1 MNCIGTYDG
10 TIFYNPANKF
20 CIVSVK
26 TADQSVPAEARSN
39 RRYKDHLIR
48 FTAVGYEIPRTDA
61 VELELDGEWTK
72 GKYGVQLQ
80 VEQWRE
86 IVPRTKNG
94 VEGYLASGL
103 IKGIG
108 PKTAADIVERFGVDT
123 LDILEHQ
130 PERLL
135 EIRGITESKLEDIK
149 ASYAENRMLQGIMTL
164 LAPFKITPKTALK
177 IYQYFGPTSVEI
189 LEKSPFELCQISGF
203 GFRRVDAIVQKSG
216 GNLHDSMR
224 IKGAIFC
231 ALDEGKSKR
240 GHLYISSEELEKSAL
255 KLLNEKIP
263 VPELRLHQQEV
274 RDMMQEMI
282 LNGAVVSVKD
292 NIYLPRV
299 FAQEDETARRIAQRL
314 VAQMPV
320 EHIAPVLEQVKVEM
334 GLRLSA
340 QQEAAV
346 YAAFRH
352 GLSVITGSPGTGK
365 TTVLRT
371 ILEVYRRLHPDGKIA
386 LMAPTGRASRRM
398 SESTGFEDQKEVYV
412 RLYTMLT
419 PLSID
424 QRLLTL
430 RQLIK
435 RDLVSQYTGDAE
447 LEQLGK
453 CLLERPFSEWYR
465 GSFGHICGLT
475 RRIAMGL
482 LQHYTQLQAFIP
494 DFTTE
499 SDAVFTLN
507 NMTALLERTDWKQ
520 VRKDILTT
528 DADWL
533 DLKEKLAFSDDFVEQ
548 NRETVTEFLLQGGA
562 AMVRALYGELDGQEL
577 AVEALRRIVQAELM
591 GQFYKLKYFA
601 GDLQREIRY
610 PVSEMQE
617 SLWKK
622 NLSLARGAFW
632 AEEVDD
638 FYHTL
643 RLGELPH
650 STCLSYRTGSQRE
663 CLLAAFDSNKK
674 IVLVK
679 KDEAVVARACL
690 RLTKGAFQKPPAVD
704 FSFADLSQE
713 NMDIGKPVTSEKP
726 VLFLESIYTFGL
738 NDIEKEEVMKLA
750 VSLTTQKAAELGV
763 VAVLARRYLGCY
775 ERDEYV
781 LAPFYV
787 YISKSKNGWQ
797 YLDSLGGAAY
807 TSAKEEYVEHPFL
820 VIQTA
825 MHHAGAHNRNE
836 VDYE

>member
-1 MNCIGTYDG
+1 MINTLKHLTLLTRMKDDG
-10 TIFYNPANKF
+10 LLPALTGSF
-20 CIVSVK
+20 S
-26 TADQSVPAEARSN
+26 E
-39 RRYKDHLIR
+39 
-48 FTAVGYEIPRTDA
+48 DA
-61 VELELDGEWTK
+61 IAQTCEQVETL
-72 GKYGVQLQ
+72 QLQ
-80 VEQWRE
+80 ERLHIGKKKRIQEELVRVPDFAALYGALCRQEIDDEE
-86 IVPRTKNG
+86 IVP
-94 VEGYLASGL
+94 VLESADGYGERLTAYPQEQVLAVMKLELLPSLRFEYLKYYFPFVMYEEEEQVILDNLQAFPIAEWKGL
-103 IKGIG
+103 SML
-108 PKTAADIVERFGVDT
+108 T
-123 LDILEHQ
+123 EHQ
-130 PERLL
+130 
-135 EIRGITESKLEDIK
+135 
-149 ASYAENRMLQGIMTL
+149 
-164 LAPFKITPKTALK
+164 
-177 IYQYFGPTSVEI
+177 
-189 LEKSPFELCQISGF
+189 
-203 GFRRVDAIVQKSG
+203 
-216 GNLHDSMR
+216 
-224 IKGAIFC
+224 
-231 ALDEGKSKR
+231 
-240 GHLYISSEELEKSAL
+240 
-255 KLLNEKIP
+255 
-263 VPELRLHQQEV
+263 
-274 RDMMQEMI
+274 RDMMRQPFLGSYLFCWHQNERKALELLEQNRPLQRACTLLYRYGVRLFLSVERLKDLRWMKMTDVVRFRRLLTVFEYDAEDLSAFFDLWLDNHAGQYDLNWFISQPHPLSKERRKEI
-282 LNGAVVSVKD
+282 LCNQLSYLNALYAGRLHLDFNAIRQFQFSIL
-292 NIYLPRV
+292 IY
-299 FAQEDETARRIAQRL
+299 A
-314 VAQMPV
+314 V
-320 EHIAPVLEQVKVEM
+320 EHRKKHFLDLVDQNSEVFLSLGRYSLLFEPGFCEHCNINSLTLKNLKASDSVNRNDSFFTLLEEGQQYTFEEM
-334 GLRLSA
+334 YQLW
-340 QQEAAV
+340 
-346 YAAFRH
+346 H
-352 GLSVITGSPGTGK
+352 
-365 TTVLRT
+365 
-371 ILEVYRRLHPDGKIA
+371 
-386 LMAPTGRASRRM
+386 
-398 SESTGFEDQKEVYV
+398 QKEVYV

-419 PLSID
+419 PLPVD

-435 RDLVSQYTGDAE
+435 RELVSQYTGDTE

-465 GSFGHICGLT
+465 SSFGHIRGLT
-475 RRIAMGL
+475 RRTAMEL
-482 LQHYTQLQAFIP
+482 LQHYTKLQTFIP
-494 DFTTE
+494 AFTAE
-499 SDAVFTLN
+499 PDAVFALN

-533 DLKEKLAFSDDFVEQ
+533 ELKDKLVFSDDFVEQ
-548 NRETVTEFLLQGGA
+548 NRETVTEFLLRGGA

-622 NLSLARGAFW
+622 NLSLVRGAFL

-650 STCLSYRTGSQRE
+650 GTCLSYRTGSQRE

-674 IVLVK
+674 IILVK
-679 KDEAVVARACL
+679 KDETVVARACL
-690 RLTKGAFQKPPAVD
+690 RLTKGAFQKPPAID

-713 NMDIGKPVTSEKP
+713 NTATGKSASGEKA
-726 VLFLESIYTFGL
+726 VLFLESVYTSRL

-763 VAVLARRYLGCY
+763 VAVLARKYLGCY

-820 VIQTA
+820 VAQTA
-825 MHHAGAHNRNE
+825 MHHTGANNRNE

>member
-1 MNCIGTYDG
+1 MTDVGKFRRLLAVFEYD
-10 TIFYNPANKF
+10 
-20 CIVSVK
+20 
-26 TADQSVPAEARSN
+26 AEDLSAFFDLWLDNHAGQYDLNWFISQPHPLSKE
-39 RRYKDHLIR
+39 RREEILCNQLSYLNALYAGRLHLD
-48 FTAVGYEIPRTDA
+48 FNAVRQFQFSILIYA
-61 VELELDGEWTK
+61 VEHRKKHFLELVDQNSEVFLSLGRYSLLFEPGFCEHCNINSLT
-72 GKYGVQLQ
+72 L
-80 VEQWRE
+80 
-86 IVPRTKNG
+86 KN
-94 VEGYLASGL
+94 LKASDSVNRSDSFF
-103 IKGIG
+103 
-108 PKTAADIVERFGVDT
+108 T
-123 LDILEHQ
+123 
-130 PERLL
+130 LL
-135 EIRGITESKLEDIK
+135 EEGQQYTFEE
-149 ASYAENRMLQGIMTL
+149 M
-164 LAPFKITPKTALK
+164 
-177 IYQYFGPTSVEI
+177 YQ
-189 LEKSPFELCQISGF
+189 LW
-203 GFRRVDAIVQKSG
+203 
-216 GNLHDSMR
+216 H
-224 IKGAIFC
+224 
-231 ALDEGKSKR
+231 
-240 GHLYISSEELEKSAL
+240 
-255 KLLNEKIP
+255 
-263 VPELRLHQQEV
+263 
-274 RDMMQEMI
+274 
-282 LNGAVVSVKD
+282 
-292 NIYLPRV
+292 
-299 FAQEDETARRIAQRL
+299 
-314 VAQMPV
+314 
-320 EHIAPVLEQVKVEM
+320 
-334 GLRLSA
+334 
-340 QQEAAV
+340 
-346 YAAFRH
+346 
-352 GLSVITGSPGTGK
+352 
-365 TTVLRT
+365 
-371 ILEVYRRLHPDGKIA
+371 
-386 LMAPTGRASRRM
+386 
-398 SESTGFEDQKEVYV
+398 QKEVYV

-499 SDAVFTLN
+499 SDAVFALN
-507 NMTALLERTDWKQ
+507 NMMALLEMTDWKQ

-548 NRETVTEFLLQGGA
+548 NQETVTEFLLQGGA
-562 AMVRALYGELDGQEL
+562 AMVCALYGELDGQEL

-617 SLWKK
+617 SFWKK

-713 NMDIGKPVTSEKP
+713 NMDSGKPVTSEKP

>member
-1 MNCIGTYDG
+1 MRNTLKHLTLLTRMKDDGLLPALTGSFSEDAIAQACGQVETLQLQERLHIRKTKRIQEELVRVPNFAALYGALCRQEIGDEEIASVLESADG
-10 TIFYNPANKF
+10 YGERL
-20 CIVSVK
+20 
-26 TADQSVPAEARSN
+26 TAYPQEQV
-39 RRYKDHLIR
+39 L
-48 FTAVGYEIPRTDA
+48 AVM
-61 VELELDGEWTK
+61 ELELLPSLRFEYLKYYFPFVMYEEEEQVILDNLQTFPIAEWK
-72 GKYGVQLQ
+72 GLSML
-80 VEQWRE
+80 
-86 IVPRTKNG
+86 T
-94 VEGYLASGL
+94 
-103 IKGIG
+103 
-108 PKTAADIVERFGVDT
+108 
-123 LDILEHQ
+123 EHQ
-130 PERLL
+130 
-135 EIRGITESKLEDIK
+135 
-149 ASYAENRMLQGIMTL
+149 
-164 LAPFKITPKTALK
+164 
-177 IYQYFGPTSVEI
+177 
-189 LEKSPFELCQISGF
+189 
-203 GFRRVDAIVQKSG
+203 
-216 GNLHDSMR
+216 
-224 IKGAIFC
+224 
-231 ALDEGKSKR
+231 
-240 GHLYISSEELEKSAL
+240 
-255 KLLNEKIP
+255 
-263 VPELRLHQQEV
+263 
-274 RDMMQEMI
+274 RDMMRQPFLGSYLFCWHQNERKALELLEQNRPLQRVCI
-282 LNGAVVSVKD
+282 LLYRQGVRLFLSVERLKDLRWMKMTDVGKFRRLLAVFEYDAEDLSAFFDLWLD
-292 NIYLPRV
+292 NHAGQYDLNWFISQPHPLSKERRKEILCNQLSYLNALYAGRLHLDFNAIRQFQFSILIY
-299 FAQEDETARRIAQRL
+299 A
-314 VAQMPV
+314 V
-320 EHIAPVLEQVKVEM
+320 EHRKKHFLDLVDQNSEVFLSLGRYSLLFEPGFCEHCNINSLTLKNLKASDSVNRNDSFFTLLEEGQQYTFEEM
-334 GLRLSA
+334 YQLW
-340 QQEAAV
+340 
-346 YAAFRH
+346 H
-352 GLSVITGSPGTGK
+352 
-365 TTVLRT
+365 
-371 ILEVYRRLHPDGKIA
+371 
-386 LMAPTGRASRRM
+386 
-398 SESTGFEDQKEVYV
+398 QKEVYV

-499 SDAVFTLN
+499 SDAVFALN
-507 NMTALLERTDWKQ
+507 NMMALLEMTDWKQ

-562 AMVRALYGELDGQEL
+562 AMVCALYGELDGQEL

-622 NLSLARGAFW
+622 NLSLARGAFL

-650 STCLSYRTGSQRE
+650 GTCLSYRTGSQRE

-679 KDEAVVARACL
+679 KDETVVARACL
-690 RLTKGAFQKPPAVD
+690 RLTKGAFQNPPAID

-713 NMDIGKPVTSEKP
+713 NTATGKSAAGEKA
-726 VLFLESIYTFGL
+726 VLFLESVYTSRL

-763 VAVLARRYLGCY
+763 VAVLA
-775 ERDEYV
+775 
-781 LAPFYV
+781 
-787 YISKSKNGWQ
+787 
-797 YLDSLGGAAY
+797 
-807 TSAKEEYVEHPFL
+807 
-820 VIQTA
+820 
-825 MHHAGAHNRNE
+825 
-836 VDYE
+836 